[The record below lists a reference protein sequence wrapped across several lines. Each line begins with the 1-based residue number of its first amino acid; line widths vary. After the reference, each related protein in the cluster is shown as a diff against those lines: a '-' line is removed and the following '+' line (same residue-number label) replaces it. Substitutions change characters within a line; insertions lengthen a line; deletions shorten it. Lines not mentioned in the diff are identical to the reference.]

1 MKNDNSSCSGD
12 SDPLPHCQPDSSG
25 PQVDL
30 TRIIKSVQN
39 HPSTSKC
46 LIIKLN
52 LPVQGLV

>member
-12 SDPLPHCQPDSSG
+12 SDPLPHCKPDSCR

-30 TRIIKSVQN
+30 TRIMKSVQI

-46 LIIKLN
+46 LIIKLI
-52 LPVQGLV
+52 LPTQGLV